1 MPPWQASEPIT
12 HETMFQIWTRVG
24 LRTVQDSY
32 PVFNK
37 ASLRACM
44 ARHSR
49 ISQGLVASSAVGGGG
64 ASAGNSGS
72 ATAANNAA
80 GLAGYHPPGVAV
92 PGGGAGA
99 R

>member
-1 MPPWQASEPIT
+1 
-12 HETMFQIWTRVG
+12 
-24 LRTVQDSY
+24 
-32 PVFNK
+32 
-37 ASLRACM
+37 
-44 ARHSR
+44 
-49 ISQGLVASSAVGGGG
+49 VANSAVGGGG
-64 ASAGNSGS
+64 ASAGSNSGS